1 MTTGNDIIQRFEMF
15 ANPALAESWDHVG
28 LQLGNPERPVKRVM
42 TALDCRPEVVQEA
55 IEKTLTLSSIT
66 IQPCF
71 MPLRPWMRDP
81 QIAMYQTLLEHG
93 ITVYAAHT
101 NLDNANGG

>member
-1 MTTGNDIIQRFEMF
+1 MTTGNDLIQRFEMF

-55 IEKTLTLSSIT
+55 I
-66 IQPCF
+66 
-71 MPLRPWMRDP
+71 
-81 QIAMYQTLLEHG
+81 
-93 ITVYAAHT
+93 
-101 NLDNANGG
+101 